1 MYLLPGFLFLKCY
14 QALAGQHIKMVGWF
28 WGEGCYSNSKFSSN
42 GFTACN
48 VKNFYNFSVLCER

>member
-1 MYLLPGFLFLKCY
+1 MFEIIKTNVSFARFLFLKCY
-14 QALAGQHIKMVGWF
+14 QVLAGQHIKMVGWF

-48 VKNFYNFSVLCER
+48 VKNF

>member
-14 QALAGQHIKMVGWF
+14 QVLAGQHIKMVGWF

-48 VKNFYNFSVLCER
+48 VKNF